1 MSNRNTV
8 FSMVPPFTLLVTF
21 LMLMAMPVHA
31 QSYDAP
37 WWLPGGHLQTIY
49 SALFTVVPQVSYKR
63 ERWETPDGDFIDV
76 DWLIDVEEQAPAA
89 ANIST
94 ADGPL
99 VIFFHGLE
107 GNSERHYV
115 RSLMGEL
122 QRKGWRGIAVNFR
135 GCSGEPNRLPR
146 AYFAGDSTEI
156 DWILRRVRAQYPATP
171 LFATGVSL
179 GGNALLKWVGEQGAH
194 AGEVIDAVVTVS
206 AAMDLQAMGNTL
218 DQGGFNQFYTDHF
231 LHSLKKKAAYKL
243 EQFPGLF
250 DREAVNNVK
259 TLREFDD
266 LVTAPLHG
274 FKNTDDYWTRA
285 SSKPHLIDIRIPTL
299 LIHARNDPFL
309 PETALPTPAEVSSSV
324 TLEFSDEGGHVGFIS
339 GPFPGKHAWL
349 PERILAFFS
358 EINDNL
364 PPSAFSF
371 SPSAPH

>member
-1 MSNRNTV
+1 MNNPNTL
-8 FSMVPPFTLLVTF
+8 FSALLVTF
-21 LMLMAMPVHA
+21 LMLMAMPIHA
-31 QSYDAP
+31 QPYDAP

-49 SALFTVVPQVSYKR
+49 SALFTAVPQVNYKR

-76 DWLIDVEEQAPAA
+76 DWLSDIENEAPENT
-89 ANIST
+89 NINV
-94 ADGPL
+94 ADNPL
-99 VIFFHGLE
+99 VVFFHGLE

-115 RSLMGEL
+115 LSLMDGL

-146 AYFAGDSTEI
+146 AYFAGDSAEI
-156 DWILRRVRAQYPATP
+156 NWILRRLRAQYPASP

-194 AGEVIDAVVTVS
+194 ADKVIDAVVTVS
-206 AAMDLQAMGNTL
+206 AAMDLQAVGNTL

-231 LHSLKKKAAYKL
+231 LRSLKKKAAHKL

-250 DREAVNNVK
+250 DGKAVEDVK
-259 TLREFDD
+259 TLRGFDD

-285 SSKPHLIDIRIPTL
+285 SSKPHLINIRIPTL

-309 PETALPTPAEVSSSV
+309 PEAALPAPAEVSSSV
-324 TLEFSDEGGHVGFIS
+324 ALEFSDEGGHVGFIS
-339 GPFPGKHAWL
+339 GSFPGKHAWL

-358 EINDNL
+358 EINDKSSHYATPSYA
-364 PPSAFSF
+364 PPVD
-371 SPSAPH
+371 PR

>member
-1 MSNRNTV
+1 MSDRNTV
-8 FSMVPPFTLLVTF
+8 FSIVPPFTLLVTF

-76 DWLIDVEEQAPAA
+76 DWLIDVDEQAPAA

-309 PETALPTPAEVSSSV
+309 PETALPAPAEVSSSV

-358 EINDNL
+358 EVNDNL

>member
-1 MSNRNTV
+1 MNNRNAP
-8 FSMVPPFTLLVTF
+8 FSRVLAAL
-21 LMLMAMPVHA
+21 LMLMAMPTHA
-31 QSYDAP
+31 QPYDAP

-49 SALFTVVPQVSYKR
+49 SALFAAVPQVSYKR

-76 DWLIDVEEQAPAA
+76 DWLDNAEDRPAENADIKA
-89 ANIST
+89 A
-94 ADGPL
+94 DKPL
-99 VIFFHGLE
+99 VVFFHGLE

-115 RSLMGEL
+115 RSLMDVL
-122 QRKGWRGIAVNFR
+122 RHKGWRGIAVNFR

-146 AYFAGDSTEI
+146 AYFAGDSAEV
-156 DWILRRVRAQYPATP
+156 DWILRRLRTQYPTAP

-179 GGNALLKWVGEQGAH
+179 GGNALLKWVGEQGVQ
-194 AGEVIDAVVTVS
+194 AGEVIDGVATVS
-206 AAMDLQAMGNTL
+206 AAIDLQAMGNTL

-231 LHSLKKKAAYKL
+231 LRSLKKKAAHKL

-250 DREAVNNVK
+250 DGNAIENIK

-285 SSKPHLIDIRIPTL
+285 SSKPHLIGIRIPTL

-324 TLEFSDEGGHVGFIS
+324 TLEFSNEGGHVGFTS
-339 GPFPGKHAWL
+339 GSFPGKHTWL

-358 EINDNL
+358 EVNDKPL
-364 PPSAFSF
+364 ARPSPHYAFPLAF
-371 SPSAPH
+371 P